1 MTGASVIPVNT
12 MAIVPISTMTRTS
25 ACVTALIR
33 GRLAIHV
40 CDAIRCNITGRFS
53 NARARVFEQMRVFV
67 RLCLHTC
74 ALGNGGRTCSFS
86 CLFVCARVHLSERT
100 HMCVRV

>member
-1 MTGASVIPVNT
+1 MYV
-12 MAIVPISTMTRTS
+12 
-25 ACVTALIR
+25 
-33 GRLAIHV
+33 
-40 CDAIRCNITGRFS
+40 TGRFS

-86 CLFVCARVHLSERT
+86 CLFVRARVHVSERT